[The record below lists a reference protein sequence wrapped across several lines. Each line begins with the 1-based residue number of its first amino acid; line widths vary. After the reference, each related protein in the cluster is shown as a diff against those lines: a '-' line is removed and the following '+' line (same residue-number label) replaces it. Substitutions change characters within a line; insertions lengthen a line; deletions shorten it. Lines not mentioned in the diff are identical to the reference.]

1 MRQFLALFP
10 LFKMVLTDA
19 RVIGTAIVVFL
30 VMNFGVFVA
39 NYVKKPKKQRRR
51 RVVAVPTPAS
61 ENDDEASETDGD
73 IALA

>member
-19 RVIGTAIVVFL
+19 RVVGTAAVVFFI
-30 VMNFGVFVA
+30 MNFGAFVA

-51 RVVAVPTPAS
+51 VQVAPEHVAV
-61 ENDDEASETDGD
+61 ENAEAEE
-73 IALA
+73 AELA